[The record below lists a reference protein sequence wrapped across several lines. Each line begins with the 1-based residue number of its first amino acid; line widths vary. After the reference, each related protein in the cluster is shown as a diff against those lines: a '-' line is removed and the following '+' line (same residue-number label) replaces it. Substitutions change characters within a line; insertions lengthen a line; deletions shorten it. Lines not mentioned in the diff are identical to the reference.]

1 MSLFPVEGNLIGSL
15 AVIEAVDPSPGV
27 VADLSENKRV
37 QISLSIKDL
46 LAKIHTCQAKGF
58 F

>member
-37 QISLSIKDL
+37 
-46 LAKIHTCQAKGF
+46 
-58 F
+58 